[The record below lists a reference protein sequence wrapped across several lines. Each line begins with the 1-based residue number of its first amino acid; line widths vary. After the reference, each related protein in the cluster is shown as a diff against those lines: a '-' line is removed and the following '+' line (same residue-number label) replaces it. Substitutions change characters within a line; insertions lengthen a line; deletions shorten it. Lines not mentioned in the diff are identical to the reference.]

1 MKSFLKIVAAIVV
14 GIGIVILGLLTMCS
28 VAYKAGKEI
37 KNEKLLNIAISDL
50 SDERSYS
57 RAFYYVRGR
66 ITNNGDEPVNLVQVG
81 VDFLNA
87 DGVVLETDS
96 TFAVRLEALPP
107 GASKSFEIMTKSNP
121 VLDTYK
127 SYSVYVMTQ

>member
-1 MKSFLKIVAAIVV
+1 MKLFLKIVAAIVV

-28 VAYKAGKEI
+28 VAYKAGKDI

-50 SDERSYS
+50 SDERK

-66 ITNNGDEPVNLVQVG
+66 VTNNGDEPVKLVQVG
-81 VDFLNA
+81 VDYLNA
-87 DGVVLETDS
+87 DGDVVETDS
-96 TFAVRLEALPP
+96 TFAVSLDALAP
-107 GASKSFEIMTKSNP
+107 GASKSFEIMTQSNP
-121 VLDTYK
+121 ALDTYK